1 MVFCIVRP
9 KNKSL
14 DWVIICLELILFQE
28 IVIKSHHVQKLC
40 AQTGYK
46 RTHARAHT
54 HKKKPTLVIHLNRRP
69 DVGVDC
75 VEILVHSVQQPQQKL
90 LSVVLSVPFKLHGVF
105 WHDTLQRNQRVTML
119 TKPEHL
125 CIYKNPHSGTQLTT
139 VSTITSQ
146 YLFLWVTL
154 RGSRICN

>member
-28 IVIKSHHVQKLC
+28 IVIKSHTRTKTVRTNRLQKNTC
-40 AQTGYK
+40 T
-46 RTHARAHT
+46 RTCTQKT
-54 HKKKPTLVIHLNRRP
+54 HIHLNRRP